1 MMGKAETVMLM
12 HNPSVIAIFIN
23 MSKFLHI
30 LLKGNPNEFAQ
41 RKNKTNSDA
50 TIFQE
55 FMK

>member
-1 MMGKAETVMLM
+1 MSM

-23 MSKFLHI
+23 MSKFLQI

-50 TIFQE
+50 TFSQE